1 MMDITIIEG
10 FYSSHQGLC
19 NTVILILVFGG
30 MARIAFWR
38 EHDGLRVGGPLAIG
52 LAALLTVAA
61 LTWARQ
67 EGRSVADLGPW
78 AAFILVEA
86 ILIMGWAA
94 FRKSSGS

>member
-1 MMDITIIEG
+1 MDITFVES
-10 FYSSHQGLC
+10 FFAEHQGLC
-19 NTVILILVFGG
+19 SVAILVLVFGG
-30 MARIAFWR
+30 MGRIAFWR
-38 EHDGLRVGGPLAIG
+38 EHDGLRVGGLLAIG

-67 EGRSVADLGPW
+67 EGRSITELGPW

-94 FRKSSGS
+94 LRKSTKS

>member
-1 MMDITIIEG
+1 MNITWVETL
-10 FYSSHQGLC
+10 YSQHEGLC

-30 MARIAFWR
+30 MGRIAFWR

-61 LTWARQ
+61 LSWARQ
-67 EGRSVADLGPW
+67 EGKSVADLGPW
-78 AAFILVEA
+78 AAFIIVQA

-94 FRKSSGS
+94 FRKSTKS

>member
-1 MMDITIIEG
+1 MDITWVETA
-10 FYSSHQGLC
+10 YLQHQGLC
-19 NTVILILVFGG
+19 NTVILVLVFAG
-30 MARIAFWR
+30 MGRIAFWR

-67 EGRSVADLGPW
+67 EGRSIAELGPW

-94 FRKSSGS
+94 FRKSTKL

>member
-1 MMDITIIEG
+1 MDITWVETA
-10 FYSSHQGLC
+10 YSQHEGLC
-19 NTVILILVFGG
+19 NTIILILVFGG
-30 MARIAFWR
+30 MGRVAFWR
-38 EHDGLRVGGPLAIG
+38 EHDGLRVGGPLALG

-67 EGRSVADLGPW
+67 EGRSIVELGPW

-94 FRKSSGS
+94 LRKSTKS

>member
-1 MMDITIIEG
+1 MNITWVETL
-10 FYSSHQGLC
+10 YSQHEGLC

-30 MARIAFWR
+30 MGRIAFWR

-67 EGRSVADLGPW
+67 EGKSVADLGPW
-78 AAFILVEA
+78 AAFIIVQA

-94 FRKSSGS
+94 FRKSTKS

>member
-1 MMDITIIEG
+1 MNITWVETL
-10 FYSSHQGLC
+10 YSQHEGLC

-30 MARIAFWR
+30 MGRIAFWR
-38 EHDGLRVGGPLAIG
+38 EHDGLRVGGPLALG

-67 EGRSVADLGPW
+67 EGRSITELGPW
-78 AAFILVEA
+78 AAFVLVEA

-94 FRKSSGS
+94 LRKSTKS